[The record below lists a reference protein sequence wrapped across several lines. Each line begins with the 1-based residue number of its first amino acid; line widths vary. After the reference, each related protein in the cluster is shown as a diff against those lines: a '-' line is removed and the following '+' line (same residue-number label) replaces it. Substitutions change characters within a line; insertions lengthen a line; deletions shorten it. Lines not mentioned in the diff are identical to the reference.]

1 MYVGV
6 LDVRSEDSQVTAEA
20 IDRENTIV
28 MPLLQMLGFTP
39 ATCTYILELINC
51 AG

>member
-6 LDVRSEDSQVTAEA
+6 LAVRSEDSQVTAEA

-28 MPLLQMLGFTP
+28 MPLLQMLGFYTRYM
-39 ATCTYILELINC
+39 YIHFRVD
-51 AG
+51 